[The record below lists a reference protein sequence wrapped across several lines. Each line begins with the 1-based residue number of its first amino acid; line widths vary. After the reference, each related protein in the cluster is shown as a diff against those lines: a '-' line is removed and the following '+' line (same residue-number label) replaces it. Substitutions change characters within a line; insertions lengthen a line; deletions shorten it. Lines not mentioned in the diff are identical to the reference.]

1 MRVNI
6 SGLCFLTVHR
16 HWARM
21 SFFCV
26 GIWTFLLSLL
36 LPWPGAGQFLVIG
49 PSSPILAMVGEE
61 VIFSCHLS
69 PSMDAQ
75 NMEVTWRHIKKSGL
89 VHNYR
94 SSLDE
99 EQQHPENQGRAEF
112 LRDNITSGQVALR
125 IHNIHPSDEGEY
137 RCFFLSSTYHNE
149 AQFKVL
155 VTGTGMTPH
164 IHVEPDATRGIRLTC
179 TSTGWYPQPEV
190 QWKGRQGL
198 HFTPDSETVRAE
210 ESGMFQV
217 QASILVEESST
228 GNVSCFIRNP
238 LLGEQKEARVSL
250 AGALFP
256 RDRSW
261 KLGLCAFLVLLEVSL
276 MVTCVLLMRSR
287 KAKSLLKEQHDLLN
301 KQREKME
308 EENAKLEEECGRI
321 NKALAHR
328 RWLAEEELKKIR
340 RFAADVTLDAATA
353 HPYLAVTDDGK
364 CVTYVP
370 ERQDVPDNPERFDT
384 LVGVLGR
391 NRFSEGD
398 HYWEVG
404 VAGKSMWAVGL
415 CLESV
420 RRKGQ
425 YTKACPETGF
435 WILRLQNGECS
446 AFATPRTVVTR
457 EPLSRLGVFLQ
468 YSQGLI
474 SFYNVT
480 EFVILYTFQS
490 NFNRE
495 PLRPYFYP
503 GTVSAEKTN
512 GLTILK
518 L

>member
-1 MRVNI
+1 MQ
-6 SGLCFLTVHR
+6 
-16 HWARM
+16 
-21 SFFCV
+21 FFCV
-26 GIWTFLLSLL
+26 GSWTCLLSLL

-49 PSSPILAMVGEE
+49 PSSPITVIVGEE
-61 VIFSCHLS
+61 AMFSCHLS

-75 NMEVTWRHIKKSGL
+75 NMEVTWRHTNKSGL

-94 SSLDE
+94 NSHDKD
-99 EQQHPENQGRAEF
+99 QQHPENQGKAEI
-112 LRDNITSGQVALR
+112 LRENITRGQVALR
-125 IHNIHPSDEGEY
+125 IHNIHPADEGDY

-149 AQFKVL
+149 AHFKVL
-155 VTGTGMTPH
+155 VTGTGMAPH
-164 IHVEPDATRGIRLTC
+164 VHVEPDAAWGIRLTC
-179 TSTGWYPQPEV
+179 TSTGWYPEPQV

-198 HFTPDSETVRAE
+198 HFTQAYETVKTE
-210 ESGMFQV
+210 ETGTFQV
-217 QASILVEESST
+217 QASITVDERST
-228 GNVSCFIRNP
+228 GNLSCVVRNP
-238 LLGEQKEARVSL
+238 LLGEQKEAYVSL

-256 RDRSW
+256 KDWSW
-261 KLGLCAFLVLLEVSL
+261 TMGLCVFLVFLEVSL
-276 MVTCVLLMRSR
+276 VVTCALLMRAR
-287 KAKSLLKEQHDLLN
+287 RAKSLLKEQHELLK
-301 KQREKME
+301 KQREKTE
-308 EENAKLEEECGRI
+308 DENAKLEEECGRV
-321 NKALAHR
+321 KKELAHR
-328 RWLAEEELKKIR
+328 KRLAEAELKKIQ
-340 RFAADVTLDAATA
+340 RFAADITLDAATA

-384 LVGVLGR
+384 LVGVLGL
-391 NRFSEGD
+391 NRFSGGD

-457 EPLSRLGVFLQ
+457 EPLSRLGVFLE
-468 YSQGLI
+468 YEKGLI

-480 EFVILYTFQS
+480 EFVILFTFKS
-490 NFNRE
+490 NFKSE

-512 GLTILK
+512 GLSILK
-518 L
+518 V

>member
-1 MRVNI
+1 
-6 SGLCFLTVHR
+6 
-16 HWARM
+16 
-21 SFFCV
+21 
-26 GIWTFLLSLL
+26 
-36 LPWPGAGQFLVIG
+36 
-49 PSSPILAMVGEE
+49 MVGEE

-287 KAKSLLKEQHDLLN
+287 KAKSNGKCRGRGGAGAREAEGNRHPKSGMHCREPASLKTDRKPGSRRNYSVFTLLPRHT
-301 KQREKME
+301 
-308 EENAKLEEECGRI
+308 
-321 NKALAHR
+321 
-328 RWLAEEELKKIR
+328 
-340 RFAADVTLDAATA
+340 DVTLDAATA